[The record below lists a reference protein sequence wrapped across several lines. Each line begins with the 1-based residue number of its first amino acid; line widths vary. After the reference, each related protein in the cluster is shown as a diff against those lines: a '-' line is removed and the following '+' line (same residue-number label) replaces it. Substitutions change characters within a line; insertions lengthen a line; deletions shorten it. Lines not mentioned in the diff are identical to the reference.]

1 LEKNALK
8 IEGKEAANNDEINI
22 CFKKKR
28 YRNSRK
34 NRK

>member
-8 IEGKEAANNDEINI
+8 IEGKEAANNAEMNK
-22 CFKKKR
+22 CFKKKS